1 MSTFQEGYAFVA
13 LLSFVLVIIF
23 FFVDEML
30 LYAIGFFIL
39 FLMIAEIK
47 VMWVISG
54 SAENFTMKLGED

>member
-23 FFVDEML
+23 FFVDGML

-39 FLMIAEIK
+39 FLMIAIIK
-47 VMWVISG
+47 VMW
-54 SAENFTMKLGED
+54 